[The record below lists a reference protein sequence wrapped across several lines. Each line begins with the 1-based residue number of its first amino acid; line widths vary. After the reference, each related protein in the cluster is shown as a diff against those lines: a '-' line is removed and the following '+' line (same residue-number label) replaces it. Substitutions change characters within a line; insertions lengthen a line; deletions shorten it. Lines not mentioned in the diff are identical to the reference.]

1 MRKKIKSLTTVIIVL
16 AIIAA
21 VLGGALVY
29 VKMSLTQEQA
39 VSDAYAKEMTE
50 NQKSVYTAMGDIKHG
65 DTLTEGKN
73 VQLQNVY
80 TGLPTTVYIS
90 KKDLGSTAIVDIPKG
105 VTVMKE
111 MVTPI
116 SIAEDTREYEI
127 QVARL
132 MQDQKE
138 NDYVDI
144 RIMFPDGRDQLVLA
158 KKQIKNMDK
167 ENCVFWS
174 YLNEEEILR
183 LASATIDAYTITGT
197 QIYADRYVESNLQDE
212 AQPTYLVNTTVLDM
226 FDSSSA
232 SYDGNLLTKA
242 IQTLN
247 SEARLQMED
256 QLNMLTPDKLAAV
269 AAGHGL
275 EDTAKNSAL
284 TGAGEY
290 NGQEAEAAAEST
302 GSQSETDST
311 EESTEETTAES
322 SADADTV
329 VESTTAAKQ

>member
-1 MRKKIKSLTTVIIVL
+1 
-16 AIIAA
+16 
-21 VLGGALVY
+21 
-29 VKMSLTQEQA
+29 
-39 VSDAYAKEMTE
+39 
-50 NQKSVYTAMGDIKHG
+50 
-65 DTLTEGKN
+65 
-73 VQLQNVY
+73 
-80 TGLPTTVYIS
+80 
-90 KKDLGSTAIVDIPKG
+90 
-105 VTVMKE
+105 
-111 MVTPI
+111 
-116 SIAEDTREYEI
+116 
-127 QVARL
+127 
-132 MQDQKE
+132 
-138 NDYVDI
+138 
-144 RIMFPDGRDQLVLA
+144 
-158 KKQIKNMDK
+158 
-167 ENCVFWS
+167 
-174 YLNEEEILR
+174 
-183 LASATIDAYTITGT
+183 
-197 QIYADRYVESNLQDE
+197 
-212 AQPTYLVNTTVLDM
+212 M